1 MPVRIINPQ
10 AFDEAASRFPHKA
23 KAINRLRLTL
33 EAATPKNSA
42 ELHRLLPTMKR
53 YGGGMHSYRF
63 DVGGRKGLRMI
74 AAVRFGMITVR
85 VYMIG
90 THKEYDAF
98 KLDS

>member
-1 MPVRIINPQ
+1 
-10 AFDEAASRFPHKA
+10 
-23 KAINRLRLTL
+23 
-33 EAATPKNSA
+33 
-42 ELHRLLPTMKR
+42 
-53 YGGGMHSYRF
+53 MHSYRF